1 MSGQG
6 PRVRSSNISVWQ
18 MDISRRRGEFIK
30 SYILMRQMAETLEMA
45 LRLPEEP
52 VQILNRLAVA
62 TYISGEVIFRYW
74 VDDDSAEL
82 L

>member
-1 MSGQG
+1 
-6 PRVRSSNISVWQ
+6 
-18 MDISRRRGEFIK
+18 
-30 SYILMRQMAETLEMA
+30 MRQMAETLEMA